1 MCPRVLFHHSNFDS
15 TTSKKAKSRLLTPV
29 PPKECG
35 FGAGPQELEHDPHVQ
50 QCTNCPANILGRI
63 PYVEIDLQ
71 FLLPS

>member
-1 MCPRVLFHHSNFDS
+1 MRPRVLFHHSDFDS

-50 QCTNCPANILGRI
+50 TVHKLTCQHLRKNSL
-63 PYVEIDLQ
+63 
-71 FLLPS
+71 S